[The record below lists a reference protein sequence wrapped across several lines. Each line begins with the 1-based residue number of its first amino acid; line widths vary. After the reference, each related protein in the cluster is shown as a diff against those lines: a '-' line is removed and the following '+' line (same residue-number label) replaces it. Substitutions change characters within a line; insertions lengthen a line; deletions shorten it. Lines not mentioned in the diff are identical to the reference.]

1 MVRATGIRSAEGRV
15 YAGIRA
21 KSFKESTCAFGD
33 RVPAR
38 VGTVELRFPNVP
50 PGRYAVA
57 VYHDVNGN
65 GRLDR
70 SAIGFPSEPYG
81 FSNDVG
87 RTSFPSFTGALIA
100 VGDPATTVSVPV
112 R

>member
-1 MVRATGIRSAEGRV
+1 MPR
-15 YAGIRA
+15 
-21 KSFKESTCAFGD
+21 
-33 RVPAR
+33 
-38 VGTVELRFPNVP
+38 
-50 PGRYAVA
+50 GRYAIA

-87 RTSFPSFTGALIA
+87 RTSIPSFSGALIEVA
-100 VGDPATTVSVPV
+100 DPSTTVSVPV